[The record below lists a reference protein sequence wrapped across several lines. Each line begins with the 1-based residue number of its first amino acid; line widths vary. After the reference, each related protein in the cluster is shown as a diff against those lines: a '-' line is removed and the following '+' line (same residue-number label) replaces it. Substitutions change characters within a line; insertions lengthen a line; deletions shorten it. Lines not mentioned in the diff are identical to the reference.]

1 MSLIYFDRQHR
12 AHFTPLDLLVL
23 STKWKRQTWIKDQL
37 QLLVP
42 WIENRKVVELNSG
55 KWPIQTDALHLYTG
69 SGSDRRTDDGQTD
82 GRTEKGR
89 GDDPGSETL
98 PEDDLGAVLLV
109 LLLAD
114 PRRGQGG
121 QVGQRRPSPPHRED
135 PVLRAADPDH
145 LPRLGGH
152 QSPDFSLEPLGE
164 PRQQRVATFRE
175 TRSQVKSLKTR
186 VEDSDEQLASL
197 KGGGGARQYK
207 ANIKGRRFV
216 TLEKGVCRDFTSS
229 RCNDDAT
236 DDDWETEFP
245 SG

>member
-1 MSLIYFDRQHR
+1 MNQRPASI
-12 AHFTPLDLLVL
+12 V
-23 STKWKRQTWIKDQL
+23 
-37 QLLVP
+37 VP

-55 KWPIQTDALHLYTG
+55 K
-69 SGSDRRTDDGQTD
+69 RRDKDHDGQQGAPQLPDPDWRTSFIYWIKFRQTD
-82 GRTEKGR
+82 GRTDGEGTGR
-89 GDDPGSETL
+89 RSHPGSETL

-121 QVGQRRPSPPHRED
+121 QVGQRRPSSPHRED

-175 TRSQVKSLKTR
+175 TQSQVNSLKRESKT
-186 VEDSDEQLASL
+186 V
-197 KGGGGARQYK
+197 
-207 ANIKGRRFV
+207 
-216 TLEKGVCRDFTSS
+216 TSS
-229 RCNDDAT
+229 
-236 DDDWETEFP
+236 WP
-245 SG
+245 V